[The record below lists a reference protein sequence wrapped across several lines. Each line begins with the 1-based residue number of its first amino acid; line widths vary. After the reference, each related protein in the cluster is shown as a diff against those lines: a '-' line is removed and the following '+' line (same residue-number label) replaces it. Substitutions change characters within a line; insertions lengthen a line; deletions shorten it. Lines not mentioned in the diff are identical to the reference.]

1 MSNSSKFAGQLI
13 QNNIQ
18 INNLKASTSL
28 TEKHMVDHEKK
39 LTDTVNDFIEYQ
51 NYELKKHTENLS
63 NPHQVT
69 KTQLG
74 LGNVLDVEQASKSE
88 FNLHLNDTSNPHK
101 VTKNQVGLSNV
112 TNNLQ
117 ATKEEFDLHTEDM
130 IRHVTNTE
138 RNTWNSKET
147 TDGSQ
152 TKADKA
158 LENAKAYT
166 DTHVLNKSNPHG
178 VTKTQIGLDKVDNVK
193 QASLTDFENH
203 KNDTTLHVTQT
214 EKDRWDGA
222 QLYKLT
228 GDTGAHKLGFAGK
241 DIYQELK
248 SANTTTFYSNNTTVN
263 NPNSASIRGIQ
274 IGQEGYGEVFGMA
287 NDGTTWRNTY
297 ALDIW
302 KGWRRLLDTADISPT
317 WNIVTLING
326 AKQDSTYPFK
336 FSISCNILWLRGSF
350 GTLPSIGTSIAK
362 FSNKPT
368 QLIDFIVP
376 TIGSYGT
383 AKFTF
388 TTDGDIRFD
397 GMSTTDNTSVTRV
410 SFNIGI
416 PLW

>member
-1 MSNSSKFAGQLI
+1 MSNSSKFAGQLK

-88 FNLHLNDTSNPHK
+88 F
-101 VTKNQVGLSNV
+101 
-112 TNNLQ
+112 
-117 ATKEEFDLHTEDM
+117 DLHTEDI

-178 VTKTQIGLDKVDNVK
+178 VTKTQIGLDKVDNVQ

-214 EKDRWDGA
+214 EKDKWNGA

-383 AKFTF
+383 AKFAF